1 MKQTKVNSP
10 ISFELWIAILLTV
23 EQTNTSL
30 SDLKISNNEKTKIN
44 QYHKI
49 MIEMPQVSS
58 KEQLK
63 LFVYDYG
70 INNIIDIIAINSI
83 LEDNNIK
90 IASPLI
96 FNLQSIKEI
105 DQHLPIRSR
114 RELNING
121 GDILKLRLKSGPWLK
136 EVLRQIEID
145 VLTNKVPNLKDELL
159 KWVKENVKI

>member
-1 MKQTKVNSP
+1 
-10 ISFELWIAILLTV
+10 
-23 EQTNTSL
+23 
-30 SDLKISNNEKTKIN
+30 
-44 QYHKI
+44 

-70 INNIIDIIAINSI
+70 MNNIIDIIAINSI

-121 GDILKLRLKSGPWLK
+121 GDILRITSKKWSLVK

>member
-121 GDILKLRLKSGPWLK
+121 GDILRITSKKWSLVK

>member
-1 MKQTKVNSP
+1 
-10 ISFELWIAILLTV
+10 
-23 EQTNTSL
+23 
-30 SDLKISNNEKTKIN
+30 
-44 QYHKI
+44 

-70 INNIIDIIAINSI
+70 MNNIIDIIAINSI

-121 GDILKLRLKSGPWLK
+121 GDILRITSKKSGPWLK

>member
-1 MKQTKVNSP
+1 M
-10 ISFELWIAILLTV
+10 
-23 EQTNTSL
+23 
-30 SDLKISNNEKTKIN
+30 KTKIN

-70 INNIIDIIAINSI
+70 MNNIIDIINSI

-96 FNLQSIKEI
+96 FNLQSIKELI
-105 DQHLPIRSR
+105 
-114 RELNING
+114 NIY
-121 GDILKLRLKSGPWLK
+121 LL
-136 EVLRQIEID
+136 EVVES
-145 VLTNKVPNLKDELL
+145 
-159 KWVKENVKI
+159 

>member
-1 MKQTKVNSP
+1 MR
-10 ISFELWIAILLTV
+10 
-23 EQTNTSL
+23 
-30 SDLKISNNEKTKIN
+30 KTKIN

-90 IASPLI
+90 IASV
-96 FNLQSIKEI
+96 
-105 DQHLPIRSR
+105 
-114 RELNING
+114 NI
-121 GDILKLRLKSGPWLK
+121 
-136 EVLRQIEID
+136 
-145 VLTNKVPNLKDELL
+145 
-159 KWVKENVKI
+159 

>member
-1 MKQTKVNSP
+1 
-10 ISFELWIAILLTV
+10 
-23 EQTNTSL
+23 
-30 SDLKISNNEKTKIN
+30 
-44 QYHKI
+44 

-96 FNLQSIKEI
+96 FNLQSKEI

-121 GDILKLRLKSGPWLK
+121 GDILRITSK
-136 EVLRQIEID
+136 
-145 VLTNKVPNLKDELL
+145 
-159 KWVKENVKI
+159 KWSLAERSS